1 MVVVRFH
8 LLLLFILYL
17 SELTF
22 SLPDEQALILFKK
35 SLVHNGALDSWD
47 PKPISNPCTDKW
59 QGVMCINGVVTSL
72 FLQNMSLSGTIDVE
86 ALREID
92 GLTSIALQNNFFTG
106 AIPEFNKLGALTNLY
121 LSSNEFSEEIPDD
134 FFAPMTPLRQLWLD
148 NNKFTG
154 KIPDSLMNLQNLTEL
169 HLQGNGFSGV
179 IPEPKQPTSIVS
191 LDFSNNNLAGEIPKG
206 LSKFGPKPFA
216 DNDKLCG
223 KPLLKQCKKPTPP
236 PTEPPAT
243 DPPATEPPLPPYNE
257 PPMPYSPGGAGQ
269 DYKLVMAGVIIGFL
283 IIFIVVAIFYAKH
296 KERAYFSMLE
306 KDHDHNNRVVEV
318 HVPESTSSRKYTEQS
333 SRKSNLSRKSS
344 KSGRG
349 AGMGDLSMI
358 NDEKDPFG
366 LADLMKAAAEVLGNG
381 GLGSSYKAAMA
392 NGLTVVVK
400 RIREMNIMGRDAF
413 DAEMRRL
420 GGIKHPNILT
430 PLAYHFRRD
439 EKLVV
444 SEYMPKGSLLFLL
457 HGM

>member
-1 MVVVRFH
+1 
-8 LLLLFILYL
+8 
-17 SELTF
+17 
-22 SLPDEQALILFKK
+22 
-35 SLVHNGALDSWD
+35 
-47 PKPISNPCTDKW
+47 
-59 QGVMCINGVVTSL
+59 
-72 FLQNMSLSGTIDVE
+72 MSLSGTIDVE
-86 ALREID
+86 ALGQIA

-106 AIPEFNKLGALTNLY
+106 AIPEFNKLGALNALY
-121 LSSNEFSEEIPDD
+121 LSSNNFSEEIPDD
-134 FFAPMTPLRQLWLD
+134 FFAPMTPLQKLWFD

-169 HLQGNGFSGV
+169 HLHGNGFSGL
-179 IPEPKQPTSIVS
+179 IPEPIQPTSIVS
-191 LDFSNNNLAGEIPKG
+191 LDFSNNNLEGEIPKG

-223 KPLLKQCKKPTPP
+223 KPLRKQCNKPTPP
-236 PTEPPAT
+236 PTEPPASEPPAT
-243 DPPATEPPLPPYNE
+243 EPPATEPPLPPYNE

-269 DYKLVMAGVIIGFL
+269 DYKLVIAGVIIGFL
-283 IIFIVVAIFYAKH
+283 IIFIVVAVFFARR
-296 KERAYFSMLE
+296 KERAHFSMLE
-306 KDHDHNNRVVEV
+306 KDHDRNNRVVEV
-318 HVPESTSSRKYTEQS
+318 HVPESTSSSSQKYTETS

-344 KSGRG
+344 KRG
-349 AGMGDLSMI
+349 GGMGDLSMI
-358 NDEKDPFG
+358 NDDKDPFG

-400 RIREMNIMGRDAF
+400 RIREMNQLGRDTF

-420 GGIKHPNILT
+420 GRIKHPNILA